1 MRFKLWVLSNPQ
13 AKKEQLEYAKKIV
26 HGLTETLMN
35 FCGNL
40 YFKIFKRL
48 TQWDKNR
55 LAFLQAF
62 IVSILSVIVPILK
75 GRVNGV

>member
-1 MRFKLWVLSNPQ
+1 MRRFKLWVLSNPQ
-13 AKKEQLEYAKKIV
+13 STIEQLQFAKKIV
-26 HGLTETLMN
+26 HDLTESLMN

-48 TQWDKNR
+48 TQWDNNR

-62 IVSILSVIVPILK
+62 IVSIFKVIG
-75 GRVNGV
+75 GRKHQK